1 MAAAEVNPA
10 PAPAETAEET
20 ARRLILTCGKAT
32 LATLDR
38 NRAGMP
44 YASLVLIA
52 PDAAGHPLLLLSGL
66 AEHTANLLADPRA
79 SLLLDGTEGFAE
91 ILTGP
96 RLTLSGRV
104 QLVEEA
110 EKAAASDSYIARHP
124 SSSFYAGFKDFAF
137 WRFSSE
143 AAHLVAGFGRIDW
156 LEPQALFG
164 TAER

>member
-1 MAAAEVNPA
+1 MATAKVNPA
-10 PAPAETAEET
+10 RLDSEKPEET
-20 ARRLILTCGKAT
+20 ARRLILTCSKAT

-44 YASLVLIA
+44 YASLVLVA
-52 PDAAGHPLLLLSGL
+52 PDADGRPLLLLSRL

-96 RLTLSGRV
+96 RLTLSGTV
-104 QLVEEA
+104 QMVEGA
-110 EKAAASDSYIARHP
+110 EKAAASEAYIARHP
-124 SSSFYAGFKDFAF
+124 SSSFYAGFNDFAF

-156 LEPQALFG
+156 LKPQALLRHQG
-164 TAER
+164 